1 MTIQQKL
8 KEDFLTEIKQHPFPL
23 SLEHI
28 ADYWLIKVSAAKE
41 EGRQEEREEIIK
53 QIHEAMFQIR
63 ETGTGETY
71 KAHKALFDLRM
82 CLENKP

>member
-1 MTIQQKL
+1 MTEYEKL

-41 EGRQEEREEIIK
+41 EGRQEER
-53 QIHEAMFQIR
+53 
-63 ETGTGETY
+63 GS
-71 KAHKALFDLRM
+71 LV
-82 CLENKP
+82 